1 MDVGKSF
8 TFPFDDERWFQKI
21 GFMSLIQLIP
31 IFGQLILAGWSLQTA
46 KNVIDRIEKPL
57 PEIDMGREMVTGLK
71 AFVVGLVY
79 SLPIIVL
86 GITLAVGAIPMYNVQ
101 SDQDITP
108 FLGIWATTL
117 GICVGTVILLYSLL
131 MTYIL
136 PAAYTNMMVKGHL
149 SAAFDLRTVWGHIK
163 RNPGAYLMVILG
175 VLLVQFLAS
184 FGVVLCVIG
193 VILTGVYAQA
203 VTGHLY
209 GQAHLASE
217 ETIKP
222 ELTYEQ

>member
-1 MDVGKSF
+1 MDIGKSF

-21 GFMSLIQLIP
+21 GIMSLIQLIP

-57 PEIDMGREMVTGLK
+57 PEIDMGRELVTGLK

-117 GICVGTVILLYSLL
+117 GICVGTAILLYSLL